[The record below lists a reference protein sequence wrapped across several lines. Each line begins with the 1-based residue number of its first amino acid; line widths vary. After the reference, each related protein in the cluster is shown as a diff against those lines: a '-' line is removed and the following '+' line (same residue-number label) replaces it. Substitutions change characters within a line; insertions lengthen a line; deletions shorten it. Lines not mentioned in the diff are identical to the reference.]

1 MSNRLF
7 VKNAHRTK
15 SNRRGNAYKNPRSGS
30 KAAKLRSQK
39 SSLNAAKMAAVRTI
53 ANATSAGFLGIEKKF
68 LDMAKTETVIS
79 AAAAL
84 TGGEMDPSA
93 TSGPGGG
100 SGGCIGCLS
109 CPAQGDS
116 EQGRDGKRFVIDSLI
131 LKGYVRFYPTATT
144 GVLDPVKVFVAV
156 VLDTQTNGAQMDS
169 EFCFKNFLG
178 SEETNINPVK
188 NLLSGNRFRIL
199 KSAVYDLTPHGAFAA
214 SATFAANSV
223 RRDFDWYLPFKGGLR
238 VSLKDGDLN
247 SGQNADVA
255 NVVDNSLH
263 VIAFSTEANK
273 AYISY
278 NARIRFQG

>member
-1 MSNRLF
+1 MSGRLF
-7 VKNAHRTK
+7 VKKTVRTK
-15 SNRRGNAYKNPRSGS
+15 SNRRGTSYKNPRSGS
-30 KAAKLRSQK
+30 KAAKLRSQT
-39 SSLNAAKMAAVRTI
+39 SSLKAAKMAAVRTL

-68 LDMAKTETVIS
+68 LDMARTEVAIS

-84 TGGEMDPSA
+84 TSGEVDPSA

-100 SGGCIGCLS
+100 SGGCIDCLS

-116 EQGRDGKRFVIDSLI
+116 EQQRDGKRFVIDSLI

-144 GVLDPVKVFVAV
+144 AVLDPVKVFVAV
-156 VLDTQTNGAQMDS
+156 VLDTQTNGAQMSS
-169 EFCFKNFLG
+169 EDCFKNFLA
-178 SEETNINPVK
+178 SEETAICPMK

-199 KSAVYDLTPHGAFAA
+199 KSQTYDLTPQGVYAAGANFA
-214 SATFAANSV
+214 SNSV
-223 RRDFDWYLPFKGGLR
+223 RRDFDWYFPFKGGLR
-238 VSLKDGDLN
+238 VSLKDGDSN
-247 SGQNADVA
+247 SGQNATVA

-263 VIAFSTEANK
+263 VIAFATEASK